1 MRSEAE
7 RWTGALLHGWVEVL
21 TLFGM
26 LLVALA
32 LIGWC
37 WNRGLRSTDRSGVMP
52 WRLLLTAY
60 ALVLVLRYFH
70 EGVLPAVIIAV
81 GVIIAGL
88 LGRSGQHRGLWVPVM
103 LLAALLG
110 LGLNLSFLV
119 LTVLIMLVLLFSAG
133 RGR

>member
-7 RWTGALLHGWVEVL
+7 RWTGAILHGWVELL

-37 WNRGLRSTDRSGVMP
+37 WNRGLRSSDRPGLVP
-52 WRLLLTAY
+52 WRLLITAY
-60 ALVLVLRYFH
+60 AMVLVLRFFDH
-70 EGVLPAVIIAV
+70 GIVPSIIIAV
-81 GVIIAGL
+81 GVVVAGM
-88 LGRSGQHRGLWVPVM
+88 LGRSGPHRGLWVPVM